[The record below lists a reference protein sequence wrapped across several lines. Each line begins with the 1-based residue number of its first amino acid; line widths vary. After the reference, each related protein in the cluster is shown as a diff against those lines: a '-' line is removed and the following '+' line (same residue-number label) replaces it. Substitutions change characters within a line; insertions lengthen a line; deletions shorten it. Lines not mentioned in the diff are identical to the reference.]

1 LKDIIFSINLGL
13 IGTEDTRLEIFIDYL
28 KELALKHTSENLIYE
43 FNLKFEGIPI
53 KLRIAIA
60 NNFNDLI
67 LRSKEFNHFD
77 VIIVAVNLYDKNSIS
92 NYTIQNYSNFKNFF
106 IFNGMSALVGVDT
119 FLILD
124 KEVPNNKDITEFN
137 LIQKSKELEFLYCFK
152 IQDKKRD
159 VPDLFNKILSYV
171 NLKLK
176 FLNPDLFNRVKSNE
190 QESNRRIYF

>member
-1 LKDIIFSINLGL
+1 LGL
-13 IGTEDTRLEIFIDYL
+13 IGTEDTRLEIFTDYL
-28 KELALKHTSENLIYE
+28 KDLASKHTSENLVYE

-60 NNFNDLI
+60 NDFNDLI
-67 LRSKEFNHFD
+67 LRSKEFKHFD

-106 IFNGMSALVGVDT
+106 IFNGISALVGVDT
-119 FLILD
+119 FLILE
-124 KEVPNNKDITEFN
+124 KKVPNNKDITEFN

-159 VPDLFNKILSYV
+159 VADLFNKILSYV

-176 FLNPDLFNRVKSNE
+176 FLNPELFDRVKSNE